1 MKTILSTFILVGT
14 VDSKDMR
21 FASVEINTNPPM
33 PESSMAILPVSAFPC
48 EIKEGDKFFIL
59 RLTSDDQPVIICRDS
74 NNGE

>member
-1 MKTILSTFILVGT
+1 MKTILYTFVLVGT

-21 FASVEINTNPPM
+21 FASVEINTAPPM
-33 PESSMAILPVSAFPC
+33 PESSMAVLPISAFPC

-59 RLTSDDQPVIICRDS
+59 GLTSEEQPVIICENS